1 MTGADTSRAWRE
13 LGAAALAHNVSVLR
27 GALPPGCELMAVV
40 KADAYGH
47 GMSAVVPQLLS
58 LGVRSFAAATLDEGS
73 QLRAL
78 GAEGTVLILGCTSPQ
93 RAGELACLGLTQTVA
108 DLAHAE
114 ALSAQGV
121 PLRVHLKIDTGMHRL
136 GIAWDAPGAASA
148 VFHMENLTV
157 DGIYSH
163 LCCADSLAPG
173 DVSFT
178 REQIRR
184 FYALTAAL
192 AAQGIS
198 LPKLHLQSSY
208 GLLNYPELR
217 CDYARVGLALY
228 GAAEGTAARSLG
240 LRPVLSFRARVA
252 SVRDV
257 AKGESVGY
265 DRAFTARRKSRIAV
279 LPIGR
284 RRLSP
289 CALQYRARPYP
300 RMSRAGRRTD
310 MHGSARRGRNGRAG
324 RRRRGHRRA
333 YRRCFAAAR
342 RGSRRALRHDPQR
355 TSEPPRREAAGGNK
369 MIQKHPRPQSWV
381 FFR

>member
-93 RAGELACLGLTQTVA
+93 RAGELARLGLTQTVA

-114 ALSAQGV
+114 ALNAQGV

-136 GIAWDAPGAASA
+136 GIAWDVPEAASA
-148 VFHMENLTV
+148 VFRMENLTV

-208 GLLNYPELR
+208 GLLN
-217 CDYARVGLALY
+217 
-228 GAAEGTAARSLG
+228 
-240 LRPVLSFRARVA
+240 
-252 SVRDV
+252 
-257 AKGESVGY
+257 
-265 DRAFTARRKSRIAV
+265 
-279 LPIGR
+279 
-284 RRLSP
+284 
-289 CALQYRARPYP
+289 
-300 RMSRAGRRTD
+300 
-310 MHGSARRGRNGRAG
+310 
-324 RRRRGHRRA
+324 
-333 YRRCFAAAR
+333 
-342 RGSRRALRHDPQR
+342 
-355 TSEPPRREAAGGNK
+355 
-369 MIQKHPRPQSWV
+369 
-381 FFR
+381 

>member
-13 LGAAALAHNVSVLR
+13 IDAAALAHNVSVLR

-78 GAEGTVLILGCTSPQ
+78 GAEGTVLILGYTSPQ
-93 RAGELACLGLTQTVA
+93 RAGELARLGLTQTVA

-136 GIAWDAPGAASA
+136 GIAWDAPEAASA
-148 VFHMENLTV
+148 VFRMENLTV

-240 LRPVLSFRARVA
+240 LRPVLSLRARVA

-279 LPIGR
+279 LPIGY
-284 RRLSP
+284 
-289 CALQYRARPYP
+289 ADGYP
-300 RMSRAGRRTD
+300 RALSNTGLVRIHGSLAPVAGRICMDQLAVDVTDVPGVVDGDIAELIGDASPLRAGEV
-310 MHGSARRGRNGRAG
+310 
-324 RRRRGHRRA
+324 
-333 YRRCFAAAR
+333 AAR
-342 RGSRRALRHDPQR
+342 CGTIPNELLSRLGARLPVVI
-355 TSEPPRREAAGGNK
+355 K
-369 MIQKHPRPQSWV
+369 
-381 FFR
+381 

>member
-1 MTGADTSRAWRE
+1 MEATARAWASLD
-13 LGAAALAHNVSVLR
+13 LGALAWNLGQLR
-27 GALPPGCELMAVV
+27 RLLPSGCQVMAVV

-47 GMSAVVPQLLS
+47 GALPVAKALQENSVHAFCVACLEEAVALRRGGIRGEILILGYTHPAQFPQLLQY
-58 LGVRSFAAATLDEGS
+58 D
-73 QLRAL
+73 
-78 GAEGTVLILGCTSPQ
+78 
-93 RAGELACLGLTQTVA
+93 LTQA
-108 DLAHAE
+108 ILDLDYAK
-114 ALSAQGV
+114 ALAAYGPV
-121 PLRVHLKIDTGMHRL
+121 KGHLALDTGMHRL

-279 LPIGR
+279 LPIGY
-284 RRLSP
+284 
-289 CALQYRARPYP
+289 ADGYP
-300 RMSRAGRRTD
+300 RALSNTGLVRIHGCLAPVAGRICMDQLAVDVTDVPGVVDGDIAELIGDASPLRAGEV
-310 MHGSARRGRNGRAG
+310 
-324 RRRRGHRRA
+324 
-333 YRRCFAAAR
+333 AAR
-342 RGSRRALRHDPQR
+342 CGTIPNELLSRLGARLPVVI
-355 TSEPPRREAAGGNK
+355 K
-369 MIQKHPRPQSWV
+369 
-381 FFR
+381 

>member
-1 MTGADTSRAWRE
+1 
-13 LGAAALAHNVSVLR
+13 
-27 GALPPGCELMAVV
+27 
-40 KADAYGH
+40 
-47 GMSAVVPQLLS
+47 MSAVAPQLLS

-73 QLRAL
+73 KLRAL
-78 GAEGTVLILGCTSPQ
+78 GADGTVLILGCTSPQ
-93 RAGELACLGLTQTVA
+93 RAGELARLGITQTVA

-136 GIAWDAPGAASA
+136 GIAWDAPEAASA
-148 VFHMENLTV
+148 VFRMENLTV

-228 GAAEGTAARSLG
+228 GAAEGTRGARARS
-240 LRPVLSFRARVA
+240 A
-252 SVRDV
+252 SCSL
-257 AKGESVGY
+257 APG
-265 DRAFTARRKSRIAV
+265 ARRLRSGCGE
-279 LPIGR
+279 GR
-284 RRLSP
+284 ERR
-289 CALQYRARPYP
+289 
-300 RMSRAGRRTD
+300 
-310 MHGSARRGRNGRAG
+310 
-324 RRRRGHRRA
+324 
-333 YRRCFAAAR
+333 
-342 RGSRRALRHDPQR
+342 
-355 TSEPPRREAAGGNK
+355 
-369 MIQKHPRPQSWV
+369 V
-381 FFR
+381 

>member
-13 LGAAALAHNVSVLR
+13 LSAAALAHNVSVLR

-47 GMSAVVPQLLS
+47 SASAIVPQLLS

-93 RAGELACLGLTQTVA
+93 RAGELARLGLTQTVA

-114 ALSAQGV
+114 ALNAQGV
-121 PLRVHLKIDTGMHRL
+121 PLRVHLKVDTGMHRL
-136 GIAWDAPGAASA
+136 GIAWDAPEAASA
-148 VFHMENLTV
+148 VFRMENLTV

-240 LRPVLSFRARVA
+240 LRPVLSLRARVA

-279 LPIGR
+279 LPIGYADG
-284 RRLSP
+284 L
-289 CALQYRARPYP
+289 
-300 RMSRAGRRTD
+300 
-310 MHGSARRGRNGRAG
+310 
-324 RRRRGHRRA
+324 
-333 YRRCFAAAR
+333 F
-342 RGSRRALRHDPQR
+342 RALSGKLRVLTPYGEAQQVGRICMDMCMIDVTDLPQLKVGDEIEVFGEHQLIETAAKQCGTISYELLCAVSKR
-355 TSEPPRREAAGGNK
+355 VPRYYYLGGKCVDRNL
-369 MIQKHPRPQSWV
+369 QLLG
-381 FFR
+381 

>member
-13 LGAAALAHNVSVLR
+13 LSAAALAHNVSVLR

-47 GMSAVVPQLLS
+47 GMTAVVPQLLS

-93 RAGELACLGLTQTVA
+93 RAGELARLGLTQTVA

-114 ALSAQGV
+114 AHRAQGV

-136 GIAWDAPGAASA
+136 GIAWDAPEAASA
-148 VFHMENLTV
+148 VFRMENLTV

-217 CDYARVGLALY
+217 SMARRREPQRARSVCVPFSRSGRASPPFEMWRRARAS
-228 GAAEGTAARSLG
+228 GMTARSL
-240 LRPVLSFRARVA
+240 RVERAA
-252 SVRDV
+252 
-257 AKGESVGY
+257 
-265 DRAFTARRKSRIAV
+265 
-279 LPIGR
+279 
-284 RRLSP
+284 SP
-289 CALQYRARPYP
+289 CCPSATPTAIPVRSPIP
-300 RMSRAGRRTD
+300 GSSVSTD
-310 MHGSARRGRNGRAG
+310 V
-324 RRRRGHRRA
+324 
-333 YRRCFAAAR
+333 
-342 RGSRRALRHDPQR
+342 SRRSQDGYAWI
-355 TSEPPRREAAGGNK
+355 SS
-369 MIQKHPRPQSWV
+369 SWT
-381 FFR
+381 